1 MRDIHAT
8 AVGLAQ
14 VEALIV
20 HDLFHDVGV
29 EMVEVLATSSDRV
42 SE

>member
-14 VEALIV
+14 VEALVV
-20 HDLFHDVGV
+20 HDFFHDVGV
-29 EMVEVLATSSDRV
+29 EMVKVLAATGM
-42 SE
+42 